1 MGSMLPFGQT
11 QVTASEYR
19 QLINKEEVVWHLES
33 EGIPKPEEQ
42 VTAFIE
48 TIPDL
53 LDWLEEHGRDY
64 PWRYTTDPWGVYV
77 TEILLQRTRADA
89 VADIYESFFTVF
101 PDPQTLVSAD
111 QQTIFEEVRSLGF
124 GNQRTRSLR
133 DTAQL
138 CVKEYGGTVP
148 DNLEALQEPWRVGP
162 YSARACLLFA
172 FDTPMALVDS
182 NIARIFERVFDY
194 EMPEQPHK
202 SNAVYSFIG
211 TFIPDDPALAR
222 AINFSFLD
230 LGAILCTSDP
240 QCPSCPL
247 NEYCAFAQRTSTE

>member
-1 MGSMLPFGQT
+1 MGSMLPFGRT

-19 QLINKEEVVWHLES
+19 QLINKDEIVGHLES
-33 EGIPKPEEQ
+33 RDISKPEER
-42 VTAFIE
+42 VTSFIE

-53 LDWLEEHGRDY
+53 LDWLEENGRDY
-64 PWRYTTDPWGVYV
+64 PWRYTTDPWRVYV

-89 VADIYESFFTVF
+89 VADIYESFFNTF
-101 PDPQTLVSAD
+101 PDPPTLASAD
-111 QQTIFEEVRSLGF
+111 ETTIFEEIQSLGF

-133 DTAQL
+133 DTAQT
-138 CVKEYGGTVP
+138 CVRESGGTVP
-148 DNLEALQEPWRVGP
+148 EDLETLQEPWRVGP

-172 FDTPMALVDS
+172 FDTPLALVDS
-182 NIARIFERVFDY
+182 NITRIFERVFDY
-194 EMPEQPHK
+194 EMSGQPHK
-202 SNAVYSFIG
+202 SDAVYAFVE

-247 NEYCAFAQRTSTE
+247 NECCAFAQQTSSE